1 MTCTHNHTRILS
13 ASLCSVLKLKSRV
26 QHLVNAAP
34 LQPTQ
39 AASKLKPNII
49 TRYQIFTFFTKAKHL
64 RNAKDGAL
72 DLQSYVEFKSNYRSL
87 ARVHKKALKAQRDFW
102 KLFMHTSAHVG
113 TVRLRLHALEDVA
126 ERAQVCV
133 CVSLRVCMCMC
144 ACGTVRSWLHA
155 LEDVAERAQVFCVC
169 VHVYMCACVY
179 V

>member
-144 ACGTVRSWLHA
+144 ACGYRA
-155 LEDVAERAQVFCVC
+155 LTAARIGRCC
-169 VHVYMCACVY
+169 
-179 V
+179 